1 MNSPCRP
8 RDSDCD
14 CNEVR
19 DMPETQLGRPALGV
33 DRCGNDNDYEGV
45 SMTDGGS
52 PAGCRARGLP
62 TFHIV
67 RSSPPRER
75 ASISGRAWLGQDP
88 PRLHNSRHCIP
99 KRVFPVSRSREMA
112 LYLGLPSTSY
122 TGRNRLSFAI
132 TSKGVEGRWSFFKN
146 YYSLTAL

>member
-67 RSSPPRER
+67 RSSPRER
-75 ASISGRAWLGQDP
+75 GHQSLAEPGWDRTLPGCIIQGTASLSVFSQFPDPEKWLCTWVCQ
-88 PRLHNSRHCIP
+88 
-99 KRVFPVSRSREMA
+99 VQVTPVEI
-112 LYLGLPSTSY
+112 G
-122 TGRNRLSFAI
+122 
-132 TSKGVEGRWSFFKN
+132 
-146 YYSLTAL
+146 